1 VTLEEFWTLIHQSA
15 AESTGQDQRT
25 EWLTAHLARRPV
37 SEIIEFELHV
47 TAQRK
52 RVDTRHM
59 WGAAWNILQGWC
71 SDDSFWYFQPW
82 LIGLGH
88 NTFER
93 VAAHPDALAETHE
106 VRRLA
111 GRPRSEWSD
120 DEWPEWESMNYIALD
135 AYDRATGEEEGL
147 EDALKAG
154 GLYRICDAF
163 PEDERWDYD
172 DIEQR
177 RARLPRLTD
186 LLGEHHPTT

>member
-1 VTLEEFWTLIHQSA
+1 MILEVFWTLIHQSA
-15 AESTGQDQRT
+15 AESTSQGERT

-37 SEIIEFELHV
+37 PEIIEFELHL

-52 RVDTRHM
+52 RVDTRLM

-82 LIGLGH
+82 LVGLGRD
-88 NTFER
+88 NFER
-93 VAAHPDALAETHE
+93 IAAHPDALAETHE

-111 GRPRSEWSD
+111 GRPRSDWTD
-120 DEWPEWESMNYIALD
+120 DEWPGWESMNYIALY
-135 AYDRATGEEEGL
+135 AYDRATGEDHGL
-147 EDALKAG
+147 DDALEAQ

-177 RARLPRLTD
+177 RAKLPRLTE
-186 LLGEHHPTT
+186 LLGERHPAT

>member
-1 VTLEEFWTLIHQSA
+1 MTLEDFWTLIRQSA
-15 AESTGQDQRT
+15 AGSTSQDQRT
-25 EWLTAHLARRPV
+25 ERLTAHLARHPV
-37 SEIIEFELHV
+37 PEIIEFELHL

-52 RVDTRHM
+52 RVDTRLM
-59 WGAAWNILQGWC
+59 WGAAWNIFQGWC

-82 LIGLGH
+82 LIGLGRD
-88 NTFER
+88 TFER

-111 GRPRSEWSD
+111 GRPRSDWTD
-120 DEWPEWESMNYIALD
+120 DEWPGWESMNYVALD

-147 EDALKAG
+147 EDALEER

-177 RARLPRLTD
+177 RARLPRLTE
-186 LLGEHHPTT
+186 LLGEHHPAT